1 MPKNFPRLYH
11 LFFGILNTVALT
23 AAFILSLNVIAIFFS
38 YFTVLSNILITSIFL
53 YFGFFN
59 PRKIS
64 RSLEWL
70 YGASVLY
77 MCVTGIIYW
86 SILVNAHS
94 LALDPWINLTLHG
107 VMPIAVFLGWLLFPI
122 TKRLVYKNA
131 LQWLIPPL
139 LFILYTLIHG
149 HFINWYPYPFLSPVA
164 SGGYFK
170 VLINVAVIL
179 FGTGIVGLILVW
191 LGNSL
196 GKEKR

>member
-107 VMPIAVFLGWLLFPI
+107 VMPIAVFLGWLLFQI
-122 TKRLVYKNA
+122 TKRLVYKNV
-131 LQWLIPPL
+131 LQWLVLPL
-139 LFILYTLIHG
+139 LFVLYTLIHG
-149 HFINWYPYPFLSPVA
+149 LFINWYPYPFLNPIT
-164 SGGYFK
+164 SGGYGQVFK
-170 VLINVAVIL
+170 NVAVIL
-179 FGTGIVGLILVW
+179 SGTGIVGLILIW
-191 LGNSL
+191 LGNHL
-196 GKEKR
+196 KHDG

>member
-122 TKRLVYKNA
+122 TKRLVYKNV
-131 LQWLIPPL
+131 LQWLVLPL
-139 LFILYTLIHG
+139 LFVLYTLIHG
-149 HFINWYPYPFLSPVA
+149 LFINWYPYPFLNPIT
-164 SGGYFK
+164 SGGYGQVFK
-170 VLINVAVIL
+170 NVAVIL
-179 FGTGIVGLILVW
+179 SGTGIVGLILIW
-191 LGNSL
+191 LGNHL
-196 GKEKR
+196 KHDG

>member
-59 PRKIS
+59 PKKIS

-107 VMPIAVFLGWLLFPI
+107 VMPIAALASWLLFPPRN
-122 TKRLVYKNA
+122 RLKYKNA
-131 LQWLIPPL
+131 LQWLIPAL
-139 LFILYTLIHG
+139 LFVFYTLIHG
-149 HFINWYPYPFLSPVA
+149 LFINWYPYPFLNPIA
-164 SGGYFK
+164 SGSYIK
-170 VLINVAVIL
+170 VFINVAVIL
-179 FGTGIVGLILVW
+179 FGTGVVSFILVW
-191 LGNSL
+191 FGDTLRS
-196 GKEKR
+196 KK

>member
-77 MCVTGIIYW
+77 MCVTGIIYL

-107 VMPIAVFLGWLLFPI
+107 VIPIAVFLGWLLFPI

-196 GKEKR
+196 GKEK